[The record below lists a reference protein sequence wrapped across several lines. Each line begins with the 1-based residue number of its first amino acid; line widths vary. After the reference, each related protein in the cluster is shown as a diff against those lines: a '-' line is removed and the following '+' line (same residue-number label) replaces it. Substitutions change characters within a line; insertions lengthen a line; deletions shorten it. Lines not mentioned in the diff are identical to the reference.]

1 MIRPEYL
8 SVLAATLIYLL
19 VDIYPSVKSFPAI
32 LRTLS
37 FWLLWLILSVL
48 NIIALAAISVTAKP
62 KISSLLQGDPA
73 LTTVTLIILSTL
85 GTLSVLQSFTIK
97 ISDYKFI
104 DVGMLLE
111 AFRKSVLS
119 DIGDT
124 VTNGTRR
131 DQQQLADKLF
141 NKYGSDRQRLR
152 DEYATVTSFGGRT
165 VADIGK
171 ELDQLEEQA
180 LAAHLS
186 VERMLTLRIAKADA
200 ERARQLLSA

>member
-1 MIRPEYL
+1 MRPEYL
-8 SVLAATLIYLL
+8 TVPAATLVYLL
-19 VDIYPSVKSFPAI
+19 VDIYPSVKSFIAI

-62 KISSLLQGDPA
+62 KLLSVLHDDSA

-111 AFRKSVLS
+111 AYRKSVLS

-124 VTNGTRR
+124 VTGVNRR
-131 DQQQLADKLF
+131 YQQRLADKLF
-141 NKYGSDRQRLR
+141 TQYGNDRQRLR
-152 DEYATVTSFGGRT
+152 DEYATVMSFGGRT
-165 VADIGK
+165 VADIGQ
-171 ELDQLEEQA
+171 ELDQLEQQA
-180 LAAHLS
+180 GAAHLS
-186 VERMLTLRIAKADA
+186 VERMLTLRIAKADT
-200 ERARQLLSA
+200 ERAEQLLSA